1 MQDKDSEVLNYQRK
15 RRKRITKIRY
25 SIILIVAGWIVLSM
39 ILVVVLFVK
48 MTSLEHKLDQL
59 VTSSSEQ
66 NTDQINAGAAADL
79 NGGVIAEETE
89 TTEEMQTEMTWDK
102 VTPPASGIS
111 DEDNLASE
119 GDLHKVYLTF
129 DNVPSEH
136 TSEILD
142 VLQAY
147 GVKAT
152 FFVNGNQDEEML
164 SVYQRIVDE
173 GHTLGMNSYS
183 NQYSVI
189 YQSED
194 AFEQD
199 YMTLKNFLK
208 QTTGV
213 DSLYYRFPGGSSNEI
228 SNVNMA
234 EFVRVLN
241 EKGIT
246 YFDWNVSAGDTSSDY
261 TVDDVV
267 TNVTEGVKRYKTS
280 VVLLHDGD
288 DKSTT
293 VEALEPLIQ
302 KLQQM
307 KAEILP
313 IDENT
318 KVIQYIKADSV
329 E

>member
-1 MQDKDSEVLNYQRK
+1 M
-15 RRKRITKIRY
+15 
-25 SIILIVAGWIVLSM
+25 
-39 ILVVVLFVK
+39 
-48 MTSLEHKLDQL
+48 
-59 VTSSSEQ
+59 
-66 NTDQINAGAAADL
+66 
-79 NGGVIAEETE
+79 IAEETE

-119 GDLHKVYLTF
+119 GDIHKVYLTF

-199 YMTLKNFLK
+199 YICL
-208 QTTGV
+208 
-213 DSLYYRFPGGSSNEI
+213 LY
-228 SNVNMA
+228 
-234 EFVRVLN
+234 
-241 EKGIT
+241 
-246 YFDWNVSAGDTSSDY
+246 TSRW
-261 TVDDVV
+261 V
-267 TNVTEGVKRYKTS
+267 
-280 VVLLHDGD
+280 
-288 DKSTT
+288 
-293 VEALEPLIQ
+293 
-302 KLQQM
+302 
-307 KAEILP
+307 
-313 IDENT
+313 
-318 KVIQYIKADSV
+318 
-329 E
+329 

>member
-119 GDLHKVYLTF
+119 GDIHKVYLTF

-213 DSLYYRFPGGSSNEI
+213 DSLYYRFPGGSSE
-228 SNVNMA
+228 S
-234 EFVRVLN
+234 
-241 EKGIT
+241 
-246 YFDWNVSAGDTSSDY
+246 
-261 TVDDVV
+261 
-267 TNVTEGVKRYKTS
+267 
-280 VVLLHDGD
+280 H
-288 DKSTT
+288 
-293 VEALEPLIQ
+293 Q
-302 KLQQM
+302 
-307 KAEILP
+307 
-313 IDENT
+313 
-318 KVIQYIKADSV
+318 
-329 E
+329 

>member
-1 MQDKDSEVLNYQRK
+1 
-15 RRKRITKIRY
+15 
-25 SIILIVAGWIVLSM
+25 
-39 ILVVVLFVK
+39 
-48 MTSLEHKLDQL
+48 
-59 VTSSSEQ
+59 
-66 NTDQINAGAAADL
+66 
-79 NGGVIAEETE
+79 
-89 TTEEMQTEMTWDK
+89 MTWDK

-199 YMTLKNFLK
+199 YMTLRELIVFIIVFREEAAISSVTYRWITLFIILIHRELFIM
-208 QTTGV
+208 TGM
-213 DSLYYRFPGGSSNEI
+213 YRQE
-228 SNVNMA
+228 MA
-234 EFVRVLN
+234 PRPH
-241 EKGIT
+241 I
-246 YFDWNVSAGDTSSDY
+246 
-261 TVDDVV
+261 
-267 TNVTEGVKRYKTS
+267 
-280 VVLLHDGD
+280 LLR
-288 DKSTT
+288 K
-293 VEALEPLIQ
+293 
-302 KLQQM
+302 
-307 KAEILP
+307 
-313 IDENT
+313 
-318 KVIQYIKADSV
+318 
-329 E
+329 

>member
-79 NGGVIAEETE
+79 NGGVIAEGTE

-164 SVYQRIVDE
+164 PVYQRIVDE

-213 DSLYYRFPGGSSNEI
+213 DSLYYRFPGGSSNTVSEI
-228 SNVNMA
+228 DMH
-234 EFVRVLN
+234 EFIDYLESQGV
-241 EKGIT
+241 E
-246 YFDWNVSAGDTSSDY
+246 YYDWNVSSGDGGSMKLTTDTLLENCTKDIDTRDTSII
-261 TVDDVV
+261 
-267 TNVTEGVKRYKTS
+267 
-280 VVLLHDGD
+280 LLHDSAE
-288 DKSTT
+288 KPTT
-293 VEALEPLIQ
+293 VEALPEIIENILARPDTV
-302 KLQQM
+302 
-307 KAEILP
+307 ILP
-313 IDENT
+313 ITENT
-318 KVIQYIKADSV
+318 KPVHHQ
-329 E
+329 

>member
-79 NGGVIAEETE
+79 NGGVIAEGTE

-119 GDLHKVYLTF
+119 GDIHKVYLTF

-183 NQYSVI
+183 NRYSVI
-189 YQSED
+189 LPVRK
-194 AFEQD
+194 
-199 YMTLKNFLK
+199 M
-208 QTTGV
+208 
-213 DSLYYRFPGGSSNEI
+213 RSNRI
-228 SNVNMA
+228 
-234 EFVRVLN
+234 
-241 EKGIT
+241 I
-246 YFDWNVSAGDTSSDY
+246 
-261 TVDDVV
+261 
-267 TNVTEGVKRYKTS
+267 
-280 VVLLHDGD
+280 
-288 DKSTT
+288 
-293 VEALEPLIQ
+293 
-302 KLQQM
+302 
-307 KAEILP
+307 
-313 IDENT
+313 
-318 KVIQYIKADSV
+318 
-329 E
+329 